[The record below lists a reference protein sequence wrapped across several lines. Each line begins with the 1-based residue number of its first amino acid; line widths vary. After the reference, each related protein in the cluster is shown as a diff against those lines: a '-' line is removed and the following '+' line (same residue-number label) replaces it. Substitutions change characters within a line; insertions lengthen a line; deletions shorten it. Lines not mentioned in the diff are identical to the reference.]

1 MWLVKEVAGYQRGI
15 SPEYVNILYF
25 NIYMWILKYLEIT
38 HFVCLQ

>member
-25 NIYMWILKYLEIT
+25 NIYICGY
-38 HFVCLQ
+38 